1 MECAAIVGSLRV
13 ENRMDINE
21 YVDIDK
27 DMDCFGDYANEE
39 IIRVVKEVYEE
50 ISSDENVVEE
60 KKNITE
66 ESVCDLWKRFTEMA
80 NDICTILL
88 QDGSTDPTIM
98 KNANELKR
106 FGLQKFMANKKQGT
120 LDRYFK

>member
-27 DMDCFGDYANEE
+27 DIDCFGDYADEE

-60 KKNITE
+60 E
-66 ESVCDLWKRFTEMA
+66 
-80 NDICTILL
+80 
-88 QDGSTDPTIM
+88 
-98 KNANELKR
+98 
-106 FGLQKFMANKKQGT
+106 
-120 LDRYFK
+120 